1 MEMFEEVAQSQG
13 KKEENKDATS
23 AAGLL
28 ESLSVIENKSNDVN
42 SNEEVP
48 IATKDEKKEAESDE
62 TKLDGE
68 KKDGEPSLGA
78 QA

>member
-13 KKEENKDATS
+13 KEENKDATS

-28 ESLSVIENKSNDVN
+28 ENLSVIENKNTDVN

-48 IATKDEKKEAESDE
+48 IATKDKKKEAESDE

-68 KKDGEPSLGA
+68 KKDGEPSLGG
-78 QA
+78 QT